1 MTFGARKRRLSMEIN
16 RRLTTTPPARPVH
29 PARSRLATGFTL
41 VELLVVITIMGILA
55 GVLALALAS
64 AMSDAKA
71 NRAKTELATVGTVI
85 QGRMS
90 EISLAPINFVYGPG
104 GSIGVPFGGG
114 VPPLSSTALTGWDAF
129 AAEERARAI
138 MLARRDVARMA
149 LPECQADLL
158 YPPATI
164 QFRSWNNAVQKLRD
178 LNGNNAPVSFVTNAV
193 QVKPPSQWNQMRSL
207 VGLLSAEELDA
218 QYGAANPATRPED
231 DAIAI
236 ATNDATFNTL
246 VRTRIDG
253 TLMTWT
259 RQHESAECLYLILAT
274 TNLHNGKAID
284 NIPSD
289 RIRDTDG
296 DGIPEILDP
305 WEKPYAFIREPI
317 GLRSPAIKNFRPSGA
332 NVAEQF
338 PVDPDPMDFLVSDVR
353 YEASVVSSEWPIYLP
368 PVVISSGRDKAF
380 GIRLT
385 YLDDDEDGVPE
396 SGVSAQYS
404 SSVVHF
410 ESGTVGPIYPLETG
424 GGTSL
429 WRYPDPYYNVS
440 LTDVTYNGAFNFS
453 AAMIAQSKQGA
464 GLGGVLDPETAS
476 DNITSLD
483 AGF

>member
-1 MTFGARKRRLSMEIN
+1 MESMKRLLTNSMS
-16 RRLTTTPPARPVH
+16 RRVQ
-29 PARSRLATGFTL
+29 RSRSATGFTL

-64 AMSDAKA
+64 AISDAKA
-71 NRAKTELATVGTVI
+71 NRTKTELATVGTVL

-90 EISLAPINFVYGPG
+90 EISLAPINFVNAPAGNV
-104 GSIGVPFGGG
+104 GVPFGAG
-114 VPPLSSTALTGWDAF
+114 VPALSTTALAGWDAF
-129 AAEERARAI
+129 AAQERARAI
-138 MLARRDVARMA
+138 MLARRDIARMA

-164 QFRSWNNAVQKLRD
+164 QFRSWNTAVQKLKAPD
-178 LNGNNAPVSFVTNAV
+178 GSNAPVSFVTNAV

-207 VGLLSAEELDA
+207 VGLLSAEELDS
-218 QYGAANPATRPED
+218 QYGGGSPATRPEY

-246 VRTRIDG
+246 LRTRIDG

-259 RQHESAECLYLILAT
+259 REHESAECLYLILAT

-284 NIPSD
+284 NIPAD

-296 DGIPEILDP
+296 DGVPEVLDP

-332 NVAEQF
+332 NVAERF

-353 YEASVVSSEWPIYLP
+353 YEASVASSEWPIYLP
-368 PVVISSGRDKAF
+368 PVIISSGRDKAF
-380 GIRLT
+380 GLRLT
-385 YLDDDEDGVPE
+385 YLDDDEDGTPE

-410 ESGTVGPIYPLETG
+410 EAGTAGPIYPLFTG

-429 WRYPDPYYNVS
+429 WRYPDPYYNIS
-440 LTDVTYNGAFNFS
+440 LTNLAYNGAFDFS

-464 GLGGVLDPETAS
+464 GLGGILDSETAS